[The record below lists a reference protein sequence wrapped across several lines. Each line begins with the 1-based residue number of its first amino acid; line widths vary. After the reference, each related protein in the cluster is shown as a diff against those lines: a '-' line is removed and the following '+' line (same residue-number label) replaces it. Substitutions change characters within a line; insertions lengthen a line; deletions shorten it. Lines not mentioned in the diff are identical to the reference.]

1 MIQSPWSTKLSKA
14 ILNSLE
20 GILKSHSRVLA
31 EEVRQH
37 PDWLTE
43 LQLEREFSGEDFC
56 GLLEELPFQN
66 LALAAFRRRCLTRI
80 LLRDVLC
87 YATLAQTT
95 AEISAL
101 ADAILDWSF
110 RKIRLE
116 AETTYGYPQLEDG
129 SRCGCAIVALGKLGG
144 MELNYSSDIDLMYVY
159 AGAGETAGPLLL
171 SNKEF
176 FEKVAQRQTQFLG
189 AYTAEG
195 ICYRVDL
202 RLRPDGSLGEI
213 AVSLDAARE
222 YYRVRARDWE
232 LQMMIKARVSAGDPE
247 VGLALIEFVEPLT
260 YRTTTDFSAIEAVSA
275 SRVRL
280 NEKLST
286 RKLNGDALDVKLTGG
301 GIRDIEFLVQCLQRL
316 HGGRE
321 VWVRHGGTMLALGR
335 LHDKGLLSSGEY
347 LELNEAY
354 EFLRHLEHR
363 LQVMEDRQ
371 THSLPENPEE
381 IDNLA
386 HRMPPLELGVE
397 NTGPRLIEKLKR
409 HLASV
414 ESIYAKFIYGRGAA
428 ALVPREKS
436 VVGADA
442 RLGRLLESV
451 QHDEALSKDL
461 LDIAALSPY
470 LADELVRQ
478 PLWAE
483 EVRRMRI
490 SANHP
495 VQWEA
500 EGGMRRAYRRR
511 MFRIQCESLCLRR
524 PVFETLAANSDLADS
539 VIAQA
544 YRLALN
550 DISKGRTKIDRDMMV
565 VALGRLGMREFDLAS
580 DADLVFILPND
591 AAEDLEFWT
600 RVAARIIELLTA
612 YTGDGVIFTVD
623 ARLRPYGREGDLV
636 QLEETY
642 IDYFTQHAEAWEGI
656 AYMKARAVAGNVE
669 RATAFLSELQQV
681 DWRRYGQ
688 SHRSRRQLSDMRAR
702 LEKEQG
708 KTNPLKAGR
717 GGYYD
722 IDFALMYLRLRGAGI
737 FFKVL
742 NTPERIDV
750 LEKMGHLEREDARFL
765 MEAATL
771 FRAIDH
777 GLRLYSGQPAATLP
791 TAPAVLEALSAMV
804 ERWVPEPLRQGTL
817 EQDLRR
823 IQHQTRETFE
833 RLFA

>member
-1 MIQSPWSTKLSKA
+1 MPKA
-14 ILNSLE
+14 ILSSLE
-20 GILKSHSRVLA
+20 AILKTHSRVLA

-37 PDWLTE
+37 PHWLDD
-43 LQLEREFSGEDFC
+43 LQLEREFLREDFHS
-56 GLLEELPFQN
+56 LLESLPFQN
-66 LALAAFRRRCLTRI
+66 LALANFRRRCLTRI
-80 LLRDVLC
+80 LLRDVLGH
-87 YATLAQTT
+87 ATLAQTT
-95 AEISAL
+95 AEISTL
-101 ADAILDWSF
+101 ADAILDWSY
-110 RKIRLE
+110 RHIRAE
-116 AETTYGYPQLEDG
+116 AESAFGAPQLENG
-129 SRCGCAIVALGKLGG
+129 AVCGCAIVALGKLGG
-144 MELNYSSDIDLMYVY
+144 MELNYSSDIDLIYVY
-159 AGAGETAGPLLL
+159 GGAGETAGSSVL

-176 FEKVAQRQTQFLG
+176 FEKVAQRQTHFLG
-189 AYTAEG
+189 SYTAEG

-202 RLRPDGSLGEI
+202 RLRPEGSLGEI
-213 AVSLDAARE
+213 AVSLDAAHE

-232 LQMMIKARVSAGDPE
+232 LQMMIKARVSAGDLA
-247 VGLALIEFVEPLT
+247 VGQALIEFVEPLT

-286 RKLNGDALDVKLTGG
+286 RKLSGDALDVKLTGG

-321 VWVRHGGTMLALGR
+321 HWVRHGGTMLALGR
-335 LHDKGLLSSGEY
+335 LHDKGLLSSAEY
-347 LELNEAY
+347 LELKEAY

-381 IDNLA
+381 VDSLA
-386 HRMPPLELGVE
+386 RRMPPIELGVD
-397 NTGPRLIEKLKR
+397 NTGPQLVARLKR

-428 ALVPREKS
+428 MMPPRERLL
-436 VVGADA
+436 VGADA

-451 QHDEALSKDL
+451 QPDEILSRDL
-461 LDIAALSPY
+461 LDIAGHSPW
-470 LADELVRQ
+470 LADELIRQ

-495 VQWEA
+495 VEWEA
-500 EGGMRRAYRRR
+500 EGGLRRAYRRR

-524 PVFETLAANSDLADS
+524 PVFETLAATSDLADS

-550 DISKGRTKIDRDMMV
+550 DISKGRPKIDRDMMV

-600 RVAARIIELLTA
+600 RVAARMIELLTA

-669 RATAFLSELQQV
+669 RATTFLNELQQV

-702 LEKEQG
+702 VEKEQG

-777 GLRLYSGQPAATLP
+777 GLRLYSGQPTGTMPVAA
-791 TAPAVLEALSAMV
+791 AALEPLSAMV
-804 ERWVPEPLRQGTL
+804 ERWVPERLRQGAL
-817 EQDLRR
+817 DGDLRR
-823 IQHQTRETFE
+823 IQDQTRETFN

>member
-1 MIQSPWSTKLSKA
+1 MSDL

-20 GILKSHSRVLA
+20 GILKNHSRVLA
-31 EEVRQH
+31 EELRQH
-37 PDWLTE
+37 PEWLE
-43 LQLEREFSGEDFC
+43 GLQLERDFAVDRFRE
-56 GLLEELPFQN
+56 LLAEIPFQN
-66 LALAAFRRRCLTRI
+66 LALAAFRRRCILRI
-80 LLRDVLC
+80 LLRDILGH
-87 YATLAQTT
+87 ASLSQTVS
-95 AEISAL
+95 EISAL
-101 ADAILDWSF
+101 ADAILDWSYQQ
-110 RKIRLE
+110 IRHE
-116 AETTYGYPQLEDG
+116 AEAVYGTPRLEDG
-129 SRCGCAIVALGKLGG
+129 TRCGCSILALGKLGG
-144 MELNYSSDIDLMYVY
+144 QELNYSSDIDLMYVY
-159 AGAGETAGPLLL
+159 DGVGETSGPMVL

-202 RLRPDGSLGEI
+202 RLRPEGSLGEI
-213 AVSLDAARE
+213 AVSLEAARE

-232 LQMMIKARVSAGDPE
+232 LQMMIKARVSAGDPAP
-247 VGLALIEFVEPLT
+247 GLALIEFVEPLT

-280 NEKLST
+280 DEKLST
-286 RKLNGDALDVKLTGG
+286 RKLSGDALDIKLTGG

-321 VWVRHGGTMLALGR
+321 PWLRHGGTMLALAR
-335 LHDKGLLSSGEY
+335 LNDKSLISNAEF
-347 LELNEAY
+347 LELSEAY

-371 THSLPENPEE
+371 THSMPENPEE
-381 IDNLA
+381 IDHLA
-386 HRMPPLELGVE
+386 RRMPPIDLGHE
-397 NTGPRLIEKLKR
+397 NTGPRLVARLKR
-409 HLASV
+409 HLAAV
-414 ESIYAKFIYGRGAA
+414 ESIYAKFIYGRAA
-428 ALVPREKS
+428 AWAPSQPDRSPLNAGSKL
-436 VVGADA
+436 D
-442 RLGRLLESV
+442 RLLDAAK
-451 QHDEALSKDL
+451 HDAALTRDL

-470 LADELVRQ
+470 LTEELVRQ
-478 PLWAE
+478 PLWVE
-483 EVRRMRI
+483 EVRRMRV

-500 EGGMRRAYRRR
+500 EGGMRRAFRRR
-511 MFRIQCESLCLRR
+511 NFRIQCESLCLRR
-524 PVFETLAANSDLADS
+524 PVFETLSATSDLADA

-550 DISKGRTKIDRDMMV
+550 DVSKGRTQIDRDMMV

-600 RVAARIIELLTA
+600 RVAARMIELLTA

-636 QLEETY
+636 QFEETY

-688 SHRSRRQLSDMRAR
+688 SHRSRRQLSDMRVR

-708 KTNPLKAGR
+708 KSNALKAGH

-722 IDFALMYLRLRGAGI
+722 IDFILMYLRLRGAGI

-750 LEKMGHLEREDARFL
+750 LEKMGHLERDDARFL
-765 MEAATL
+765 MDAATL

-777 GLRLYSGQPAATLP
+777 GLRLYTGQPAGNLPHSRATLD
-791 TAPAVLEALSAMV
+791 ALHAML
-804 ERWVPEPLRQGTL
+804 ERWVPDRLRR
-817 EQDLRR
+817 ESFEADLRS
-823 IQHQTRETFE
+823 IQDQTRETFD

>member
-1 MIQSPWSTKLSKA
+1 MPEA
-14 ILNSLE
+14 ILSSLE
-20 GILKSHSRVLA
+20 AVLRTHSRLLA
-31 EEVRQH
+31 EEARQH
-37 PDWLTE
+37 PDWLDG
-43 LQLEREFSGEDFC
+43 LRLEQDFFRDDFSA
-56 GLLEELPFQN
+56 LLEALPFQN

-80 LLRDVLC
+80 LLRDVLGQ
-87 YATLAQTT
+87 ATLAQTT

-101 ADAILDWSF
+101 ADAILDWSY
-110 RKIRLE
+110 RKLRAE
-116 AETTYGYPQLEDG
+116 AEAEYGVPILADG
-129 SRCGCAIVALGKLGG
+129 SVCGCAILALGKLGG
-144 MELNYSSDIDLMYVY
+144 GELNYSSDIDLMYVY
-159 AGAGETAGPLLL
+159 GGAGESSGQSQL

-176 FEKVAQRQTQFLG
+176 FEKVAQRQTRFLG

-202 RLRPDGSLGEI
+202 RLRPEGSLGEI
-213 AVSLDAARE
+213 AVSLDGARE

-232 LQMMIKARVSAGDPE
+232 LQMMIKARVAAGDAA
-247 VGLALIEFVEPLT
+247 VGLSLIEFVEPLT

-275 SRVRL
+275 GRIRL
-280 NEKLST
+280 NEKLSM

-321 VWVRHGGTMLALGR
+321 LWVRHGGTMLALGR
-335 LHDKGLLSSGEY
+335 LHDKGLLSTAEY
-347 LELNEAY
+347 RELNEAY
-354 EFLRHLEHR
+354 QLMRHLEHR

-381 IDNLA
+381 IDQLA
-386 HRMPPLELGVE
+386 RRMPPLEIGVE
-397 NTGPRLIEKLKR
+397 NTGPRLLAKLKG
-409 HLASV
+409 HLAAV
-414 ESIYAKFIYGRGAA
+414 ESIYAKFIYRRGAA
-428 ALVPREKS
+428 APPPRDKPPA
-436 VVGADA
+436 GAQA
-442 RLGRLLESV
+442 KMARLLESA
-451 QHDEALSKDL
+451 QADETLTKDL
-461 LDIAALSPY
+461 LDIGAHSPY

-483 EVRRMRI
+483 EVKRMRI

-565 VALGRLGMREFDLAS
+565 VALGRLGMREFDVAS

-591 AAEDLEFWT
+591 ASEDLEFWT
-600 RVAARIIELLTA
+600 RVAARMIELLTA

-642 IDYFTQHAEAWEGI
+642 IEYFTHHAEAWEGI

-702 LEKEQG
+702 LEREQG
-708 KTNPLKAGR
+708 QVNPLKAGR

-722 IDFALMYLRLRGAGI
+722 IDFSLMYLRLRGAGI

-777 GLRLYSGQPAATLP
+777 GLRLYSGQPAAAMP
-791 TAPAVLEALSAMV
+791 TAPAALEPLAAMV
-804 ERWVPEPLRQGTL
+804 ERWVPERLRQGTL
-817 EQDLRR
+817 EEDLRR
-823 IQHQTRETFE
+823 IQEQTRETFE